1 MEPRCLKKTPFREV
15 PTAQKCC
22 KKQYEIKIFVVRDQ
36 NMTKKTPTRQMLI
49 TIKDLQKQLKK
60 VKKNR
65 FDSCPRLKNL
75 VKNNT
80 KSRFSS

>member
-1 MEPRCLKKTPFREV
+1 MKFAKKAEKGLKKTPFREV

-22 KKQYEIKIFVVRDQ
+22 KKQYEIKIFVLHEQ

-60 VKKNR
+60 VKQKTV
-65 FDSCPRLKNL
+65 STAAHGSKIL
-75 VKNNT
+75 
-80 KSRFSS
+80 